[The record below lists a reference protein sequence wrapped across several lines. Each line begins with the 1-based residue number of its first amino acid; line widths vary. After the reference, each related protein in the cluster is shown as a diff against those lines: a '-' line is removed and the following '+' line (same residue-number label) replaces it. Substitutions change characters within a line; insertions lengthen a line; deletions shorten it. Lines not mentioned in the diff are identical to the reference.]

1 MTTPDPTSTP
11 AVPLGAPLPLSDEE
25 LAILAEVTDEDIEAA
40 KKLWRK
46 ANPEIGDLL
55 DAVEGEP

>member
-1 MTTPDPTSTP
+1 MTTPNP

-55 DAVEGEP
+55 DAEEVEE